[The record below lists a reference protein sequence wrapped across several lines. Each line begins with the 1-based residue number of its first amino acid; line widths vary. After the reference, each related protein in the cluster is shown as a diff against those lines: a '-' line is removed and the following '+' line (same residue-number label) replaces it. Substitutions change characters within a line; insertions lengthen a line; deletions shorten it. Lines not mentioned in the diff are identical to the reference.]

1 VSKNTVFYL
10 SNILQVVFRF
20 AQMIVVTRALSS
32 IDLGVYYAATAYPQ
46 LLSRFFDLGL
56 THAARYYIL
65 MLPEARQFVIRL
77 LMIFTLVV
85 FVPIFLIFFL
95 FERFPLDTS
104 EVITA
109 VGNNYFILSVYCVL
123 LIINSVLN
131 SIVLSLE
138 RFKALLWTA
147 ILPYAFF
154 IIIVIYK
161 VSFLTLDVND
171 VLQQLLVSEVLLLA
185 IYLVALMD
193 LFKSDGRK
201 TSLTVKEIFKYAMK
215 IYPNSFLKPITTRLD
230 RIILSFIA
238 TPTFIGHYSI
248 LMTLREVSILPVT
261 TYGQMLM
268 NKLSGLLKNNREQI
282 SKLMTNSLIVV
293 FLIYTAGFGVYFL
306 LKDFVLHLFF
316 KEVTTDMYLTSYIIL
331 SSAIPLALF
340 SLLTYYFLV
349 MNNLPPISWAILASV
364 VVFYLVIFLGFKN
377 LDNNVFSLA
386 VLVST
391 IFSFS
396 FLVAAK
402 LKKLRWH
409 GVKSKIKLRGK

>member
-1 VSKNTVFYL
+1 
-10 SNILQVVFRF
+10 
-20 AQMIVVTRALSS
+20 MIVVTRALSS
-32 IDLGVYYAATAYPQ
+32 IDLGIYYGATAYPQ

-65 MLPEARQFVIRL
+65 MVPEARQFIIRL
-77 LMIFTLVV
+77 LLIFSLIV

-95 FERFPLDTS
+95 FERLPLDTS
-104 EVITA
+104 EIISA
-109 VGNNYFILSVYCVL
+109 VGENYFILSVYCVL

-147 ILPYAFF
+147 IMPYAFF

-161 VSFLTLDVND
+161 ASFLTLDVND
-171 VLQQLLVSEVLLLA
+171 VLRQLLISEILLLA
-185 IYLVALMD
+185 IYLVAVLD
-193 LFKSDGRK
+193 LFRSDGKK
-201 TSLTVKEIFKYAMK
+201 TLLTAKEIFRYALK

-268 NKLSGLLKNNREQI
+268 NKLSGLLKNNRDQI
-282 SKLMTNSLIVV
+282 SKLMTKSLIVI

-306 LKDFVLHLFF
+306 IKDFVLHLFF
-316 KEVTTDMYLTSYIIL
+316 KEVTSDMYITSYIIL
-331 SSAIPLALF
+331 LSAIPLALF

-349 MNNLPPISWAILASV
+349 TNNLAPISWAILASV
-364 VVFYLVIFLGFKN
+364 IVFYVVIFLGFKN
-377 LDNNVFSLA
+377 LGTNVFSLA
-386 VLVST
+386 MLVST

-402 LKKLRWH
+402 FKKLR
-409 GVKSKIKLRGK
+409 GYSMKSKRARGV